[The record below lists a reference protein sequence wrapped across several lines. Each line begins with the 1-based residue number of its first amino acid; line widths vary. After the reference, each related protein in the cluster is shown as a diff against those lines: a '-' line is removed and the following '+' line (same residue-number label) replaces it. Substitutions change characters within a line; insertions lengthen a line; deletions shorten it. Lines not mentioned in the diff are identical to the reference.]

1 MIKSHAGPDP
11 ASIPHTTFAGRPRE
25 IIDLFHRG
33 VCPYEEKE
41 ITACRANL
49 ARKGRKIFHPYKS
62 TIKRISKSTFFPSL
76 LSFRVFVNFTKK
88 MLYNLYYVN
97 SQSIQSPLSIF
108 PNMVFQASQLLAGF
122 VNAFNF
128 SPISAFSTAPA
139 NIVLRKAAT
148 DIQQEVKPLSK
159 HRPN

>member
-1 MIKSHAGPDP
+1 MQDFIRHPSH
-11 ASIPHTTFAGRPRE
+11 IRPFRA
-25 IIDLFHRG
+25 DTW
-33 VCPYEEKE
+33 VCPYRRKGSN
-41 ITACRANL
+41 CL
-49 ARKGRKIFHPYKS
+49 SGGQPCQKGRKIFRPYKS

-76 LSFRVFVNFTKK
+76 LSFRVFVSLTKK
-88 MLYNLYYVN
+88 CCINLHYVN
-97 SQSIQSPLSIF
+97 FQSIPSPLSIF

-122 VNAFNF
+122 VNAFSF

-159 HRPN
+159 HRPNRSGRCRSE